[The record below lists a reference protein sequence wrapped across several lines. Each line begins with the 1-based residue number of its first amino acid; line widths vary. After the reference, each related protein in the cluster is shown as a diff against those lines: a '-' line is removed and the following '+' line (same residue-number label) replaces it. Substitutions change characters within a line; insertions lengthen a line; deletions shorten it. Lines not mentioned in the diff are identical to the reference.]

1 MADQWVQPTAILG
14 NYITSLN
21 VRFQKNGVRIK
32 KNSIHYVP
40 KTTDDIH

>member
-14 NYITSLN
+14 NYITYLN
-21 VRFQKNGVRIK
+21 VRFQKNGVTIK

-40 KTTDDIH
+40 KTTAGTH